1 MGSNAISVI
10 HGDGIGPEVGVEG
23 VRVLKAIGE
32 RFGHR
37 FTFSEY
43 LAGGAA
49 LDKYGVPLPDDTL
62 KGVKD
67 SAALLFGAIGGPKW
81 ERVAHHLKP
90 EAGLLALRREL
101 GAFANLRPAVVH
113 EELINASTIKPEVL
127 RGTDIMVVRELT
139 GGIYFGTPRGIDG
152 VGPARRGYN
161 TEVYTVHEIERIGR
175 VAFAISRGRR
185 KKVCSVDK
193 ANVLESSQLWRDTM
207 IEVAKEFPDVA
218 LSHLYVDNAAMQLI
232 RDPRQFDVIVTGN
245 IFGDI
250 LSDEAS
256 QLTGSIGMLASASV
270 GGPVGFFEPIHG
282 SAPDIAGSGKANPL
296 AMIGSA
302 ALLCRYGLK
311 LEEEARAI
319 EAAISGVL
327 TDGLRTGDIR
337 QPGLAV
343 VGTTAM
349 AEAVLARLRAKR

>member
-1 MGSNAISVI
+1 MGSYTISVI

-23 VRVLKAIGE
+23 VRILQAIGD
-32 RFGHR
+32 RYGHR
-37 FTFSEY
+37 FAFTEY

-49 LDKYGVPLPDDTL
+49 LDRFGVPLPDDTL
-62 KGVKD
+62 RGVKD

-81 ERVAHHLKP
+81 EKLAHHLKP
-90 EAGLLALRREL
+90 EAGLLALRQGL
-101 GAFANLRPAVVH
+101 GAFANLRPAVVY
-113 EELINASTIKPEVL
+113 EELIDASTIKPEVL

-152 VGPARRGYN
+152 QGPTRRGYN
-161 TEVYTVHEIERIGR
+161 TEVYTVMEIERIAR
-175 VAFAISRGRR
+175 VAFSTAQGRR

-193 ANVLESSQLWRDTM
+193 ANVLESSQLWRDTV
-207 IEVAKEFPDVA
+207 IAVAKDFPDVA
-218 LSHLYVDNAAMQLI
+218 LTHLYVDNAAMQLI

-282 SAPDIAGSGKANPL
+282 SAPDIAGTGKANPL

-302 ALLCRYGLK
+302 ALLLRYGLK
-311 LEEEARAI
+311 LEDEARAI

-327 TDGLRTGDIR
+327 KDGMRTGDIR

-343 VGTTAM
+343 VGTRVM
-349 AEAVLARLRAKR
+349 ADAVLARLRSPR